1 MSEPTT
7 DAAVRATVGR
17 KLIRNPMLWGAL
29 LLLGAIAA
37 TIAGDDLSIFP
48 MLLMLVGGWCFGFA
62 FVNAT
67 LRMTPSRNGAYLHI
81 GVAVVLG
88 AIMTFVVEF
97 GSELLA
103 SLPES
108 VRAVA
113 VVLQIAAIPATGW
126 IWLGLLSRVTDALT
140 RRDRRKH
147 PLPTTVEWE
156 REESGDGSSVRING
170 IPLRMKVLTGA
181 IVGIVIVFGL
191 FGTLLLIAFDD
202 IVMRLGP
209 RLLIIVVGVVIALP
223 VYLALTAVLRRRTVA
238 CVIAF
243 GNDELR
249 VRVGDEDHVVAFRD
263 LEFLLWRTRSDY
275 ARIEVRGAGVDL
287 SVVAGLAKPPAG
299 RTAELPVLPRRVFRR
314 LELAGM
320 SVERARRGEV
330 ITFTRP

>member
-17 KLIRNPMLWGAL
+17 KLIRNPLLWGAL
-29 LLLGAIAA
+29 LLLGAIVA
-37 TIAGDDLSIFP
+37 TLAGDDLSFFP
-48 MLLMLVGGWCFGFA
+48 MLLMLVGGWFFGFA

-88 AIMTFVVEF
+88 AAVAFVVEY
-97 GSELLA
+97 GSELLEP
-103 SLPES
+103 LPEWVS
-108 VRAVA
+108 GVA

-140 RRDRRKH
+140 RRERRKH

-202 IVMRLGP
+202 FVMRLGP
-209 RLLIIVVGVVIALP
+209 RLMIIVVGALIALP
-223 VYLALTAVLRRRTVA
+223 VYLALTAVLRRRMVA

-249 VRVGDEDHVVAFRD
+249 VRVGEAEHVVPFRD
-263 LEFLLWRTRSDY
+263 LEFLLWRSRSDY

-314 LELAGM
+314 LELAGL
-320 SVERARRGEV
+320 SVKRARRGDV

>member
-17 KLIRNPMLWGAL
+17 KLIRNPLLWGAL
-29 LLLGAIAA
+29 LLLGAIVA
-37 TIAGDDLSIFP
+37 TLAGDDLSFFP
-48 MLLMLVGGWCFGFA
+48 MLLMLVGGWFFGFA

-67 LRMTPSRNGAYLHI
+67 LRMTPPRNGAYLHI

-88 AIMTFVVEF
+88 ATVAFVVEY
-97 GSELLA
+97 GSELLEP
-103 SLPES
+103 LPEWVS
-108 VRAVA
+108 GVA

-140 RRDRRKH
+140 RRERRKH

-181 IVGIVIVFGL
+181 IVVIVIVFGL

-202 IVMRLGP
+202 FVMRLGP
-209 RLLIIVVGVVIALP
+209 RLMIIVVGALIALP
-223 VYLALTAVLRRRTVA
+223 VYLVFTAVLRRRMVA

-249 VRVGDEDHVVAFRD
+249 VQVGDADHVVPFRD
-263 LEFLLWRTRSDY
+263 LEFLLWRSRGDY

-287 SVVAGLAKPPAG
+287 SVAAGLAKPPAG
-299 RTAELPVLPRRVFRR
+299 RTAELPDLPRRVFRR
-314 LELAGM
+314 LELAGL
-320 SVERARRGEV
+320 SVKRARRGEV